1 VYYYILNKLMMNPNY
16 TIAIAFLLGVG
27 LRILT
32 NPWILGY
39 LNENYSVHKNKIY
52 DSLLFGSMA
61 GIIQVMIDNG
71 LLTNTER
78 FIWIILFVCIFIILN
93 HIISEQIFIK
103 EKDLLLTLRE
113 NYAES
118 IKYSDVQ
125 LLNKG
130 IDEELKTFLI
140 MENNNKKEAIK
151 QINKILM
158 NKYKI

>member
-1 VYYYILNKLMMNPNY
+1 MMNPNY

>member
-1 VYYYILNKLMMNPNY
+1 MNPNY